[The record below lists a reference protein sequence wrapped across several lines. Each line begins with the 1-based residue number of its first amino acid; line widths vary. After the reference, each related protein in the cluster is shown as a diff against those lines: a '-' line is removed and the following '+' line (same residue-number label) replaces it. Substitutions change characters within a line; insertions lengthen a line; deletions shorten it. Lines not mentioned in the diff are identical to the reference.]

1 MNAQDVINSEIE
13 ELESRIEALKG
24 ARSALNGSVNYDD
37 DDDDDDFDES
47 QYEAINNSSN
57 KAEGKS
63 AK

>member
-13 ELESRIEALKG
+13 ELESRIESLKG
-24 ARSALNGSVNYDD
+24 ARNALNGSVNY
-37 DDDDDDFDES
+37 DDDDDFDES